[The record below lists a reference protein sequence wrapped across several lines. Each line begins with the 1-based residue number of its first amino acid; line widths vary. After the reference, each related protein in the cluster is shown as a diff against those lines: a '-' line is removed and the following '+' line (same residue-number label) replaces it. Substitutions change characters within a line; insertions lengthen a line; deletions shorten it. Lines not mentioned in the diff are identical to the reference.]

1 MPSISVILNACPT
14 ACILAGNDIAKSSL
28 YGNTLDNDL
37 AKKIYAV
44 YFVVNK
50 IYTEDSNFV
59 GLTGAA
65 NYLWEL
71 MGKYGIMAMDY
82 QGDSTGGT
90 IIPVPS
96 PFSTSKYPIVV
107 TGANFASDGITYNNT
122 NIVGD
127 NLMIRISG
135 YNQEWH
141 FAPTDFEYTATGIR
155 ITIPNFNANNFPNI
169 IIQNFTIN

>member
-1 MPSISVILNACPT
+1 MPTISEILNACPT
-14 ACILAGNDIAKSSL
+14 ACVLAGNDIAESSL
-28 YGNTLDNDL
+28 YGNTLDNQL
-37 AKKIYAV
+37 SKKIYAV
-44 YFVVNK
+44 YFVVNR
-50 IYTEDSNFV
+50 IYTEDSNFD

-71 MGKYGIMAMDY
+71 MGKYGVMALNY
-82 QGDSTGGT
+82 QGSGSGSTV
-90 IIPVPS
+90 IPTPT

-107 TGANFASDGITYNNT
+107 TGANFESDGITYNNT

-141 FAPTDFEYTATGIR
+141 FAPTDFIYTSTGIQ
-155 ITIPNFNANNFPNI
+155 ITIPGFNANNFPNV
-169 IIQNFTIN
+169 IIQNYTVN